1 MSKLLTVVLAAA
13 AAFVVS
19 AVALAAAN
27 ADKYSYKATM
37 SAAQE
42 VPKPTGAKAGAGG
55 VFTATATEHAKNS
68 TLAWKLTFGKLSGP
82 ANAAHIHLGAKGKPG
97 NVLVPLCAAPAKPCK
112 SGMTGKVTVKKDVAD
127 ALERGK
133 TYVNVHTAKN
143 PAGEIRGQVKLVGES

>member
-1 MSKLLTVVLAAA
+1 MGKLLTILLVTTV
-13 AAFVVS
+13 AFVLS
-19 AVALAAAN
+19 AVSLAAAN

-37 SAAQE
+37 TPAQE

-55 VFTATATEHAKNS
+55 VFTATATEQAKNS
-68 TLAWKLTFGKLSGP
+68 TLAWKLTFSKLTGP
-82 ANAAHIHLGAKGKPG
+82 ASAAHIHLGAKGKAG

-112 SGMTGKVTVKKDVAD
+112 SGMTGKLTVKKDIAD

>member
-1 MSKLLTVVLAAA
+1 MSKLLTILVATA

-19 AVALAAAN
+19 AVALGAAGSE
-27 ADKYSYKATM
+27 KYSYKATM

-42 VPKPTGAKAGAGG
+42 VPKPAGAKAGAGG

-68 TLAWKLTFGKLSGP
+68 TLAWKLTFSKLSGP
-82 ANAAHIHLGAKGKPG
+82 ASAAHIHLGAKGKAG
-97 NVLVPLCAAPAKPCK
+97 NVLVPLCASPAKPCK

-133 TYVNVHTAKN
+133 TYVNVHTSKN